1 MSFDLTSYLKSK
13 QPLIDGRLAA
23 SLDRETDVPA
33 PLLDAMRHSLLA
45 PGKRLRP
52 MLVLMAAQA
61 AGGADDIALPAA
73 CAVEMIHTYS
83 LIHDDL
89 PAMDDDDLRRGLPT
103 CHKEYGEA
111 LAILAGDALLTL
123 AFQTLAEH
131 YPPRTA
137 AACCLE
143 MAKGSG
149 AAGMVGGQ
157 VEDLA
162 WERGS
167 ESLPRDAKT
176 YFPGFE
182 RPHSLDA
189 LEHVHFCKTGA
200 LFRACLKLGVWTAQ
214 GERAGGPDPALL
226 TRLDEYGRCFGLAF
240 QITDD
245 LLDVERTSAET
256 GKRTNKDAT
265 RGKLTYPAL
274 LGIDESRRRA
284 QDVCRRALEELA
296 PLASAGEPLA
306 ALMDFVL
313 TRSR

>member
-1 MSFDLTSYLKSK
+1 MSFDLTSYLKTK
-13 QPLIDGRLAA
+13 QPLIDERLAA
-23 SLDRETDVPA
+23 LLDRETGVPA
-33 PLLDAMRHSLLA
+33 PLWDAMRFSLLA

-61 AGGADDIALPAA
+61 AGGADETALPAA

-103 CHKEYGEA
+103 CHKKFGEA

-123 AFQTLAEH
+123 AFQVLAEH

-137 AACCLE
+137 AACCREL
-143 MAKGSG
+143 AKGSG

-182 RPHSLDA
+182 RPHSLEA

-200 LFRACLKLGVWTAQ
+200 LFRTCLKLGVWTAQ
-214 GERAGGPDPALL
+214 GERDGGPDSGLL
-226 TRLDEYGRCFGLAF
+226 ARLDEYGRGFGLAF

-245 LLDVERTSAET
+245 LLDVECTSAET

-284 QDVCRRALEELA
+284 EDVGRRALEQLA

-306 ALMDFVL
+306 ALMQFVL
-313 TRSR
+313 TRNR